1 MKQSKKLKKAIKEK
15 ELEKIPIE
23 QVPILQKEY
32 EKELEENP
40 EYSLVVNAEGK
51 YDMSEEQKKFVEY
64 YVQFK
69 SVSTACDLLGIERE
83 VGLNYF
89 VAYSTQQEIRRIN
102 RALYHR
108 QFSQKM
114 LDLDQIGGFL
124 SSLVTDENVPLASQ
138 LNNVDKLKVINMIM
152 EVMKLKKEA
161 LIDPEPLMKNNDI
174 SLEIKNLSINTLQN
188 MLNNINKTNKDQDE
202 IVIEESLTPEEKA
215 YLETLPTED
224 LLKILEETS
233 EDKHE

>member
-1 MKQSKKLKKAIKEK
+1 
-15 ELEKIPIE
+15 
-23 QVPILQKEY
+23 
-32 EKELEENP
+32 
-40 EYSLVVNAEGK
+40 
-51 YDMSEEQKKFVEY
+51 
-64 YVQFK
+64 
-69 SVSTACDLLGIERE
+69 
-83 VGLNYF
+83 
-89 VAYSTQQEIRRIN
+89 
-102 RALYHR
+102 
-108 QFSQKM
+108 M

-138 LNNVDKLKVINMIM
+138 LNNVDKVKVINMIM

-188 MLNNINKTNKDQDE
+188 MLNNINKTNKNQDE